1 MQLRACCR
9 PLNEDLGQL
18 FFHVSEVI
26 EPAPSQGEGASK
38 PDLRTLFSLQDEVE
52 FVVDVARHGDVRSTH
67 NTGMQ
72 PAALQGC
79 KIMFKTTAIVQG
91 KYHARKVR
99 KLPSG
104 TLDPVT
110 LDPKRRRGQVRCYH
124 GGDMYI
130 EPYPEDGIV
139 EGQQAPLQKIKFNKR
154 KSMLPT
160 SKDPELGDVVEF
172 NVVTHKLEGIC
183 RAKNIEVIASAAS
196 EESLEGR
203 CLVRG
208 KRALTTVFAVMA

>member
-1 MQLRACCR
+1 MR
-9 PLNEDLGQL
+9 
-18 FFHVSEVI
+18 SEI
-26 EPAPSQGEGASK
+26 
-38 PDLRTLFSLQDEVE
+38 TLITFS
-52 FVVDVARHGDVRSTH
+52 
-67 NTGMQ
+67 
-72 PAALQGC
+72 
-79 KIMFKTTAIVQG
+79 IVQG
-91 KYHARKVR
+91 KYHARKVK

-104 TLDPVT
+104 TLDPVIV
-110 LDPKRRRGQVRCYH
+110 DPKRRRGQVRCYH

-139 EGQQAPLQKIKFNKR
+139 EGQTAPLQKIKFNKR

-196 EESLEGR
+196 EESLDGR
-203 CLVRG
+203 CLVR
-208 KRALTTVFAVMA
+208 RIPAPFSDVHDHASLPL

>member
-1 MQLRACCR
+1 M
-9 PLNEDLGQL
+9 
-18 FFHVSEVI
+18 FFHISEVV
-26 EPAPSQGEGASK
+26 EPSPSQSDGTK

-52 FVVDVARHGDVRSTH
+52 FVVDVARHGDVRSAH
-67 NTGMQ
+67 SMGKPRSSMNVSR
-72 PAALQGC
+72 LLVS
-79 KIMFKTTAIVQG
+79 TTAMVQG

-104 TLDPVT
+104 TLDPVIV
-110 LDPKRRRGQVRCYH
+110 DPKRRRGQVRCYH

-203 CLVRG
+203 CLVRR
-208 KRALTTVFAVMA
+208 KTSSPSF